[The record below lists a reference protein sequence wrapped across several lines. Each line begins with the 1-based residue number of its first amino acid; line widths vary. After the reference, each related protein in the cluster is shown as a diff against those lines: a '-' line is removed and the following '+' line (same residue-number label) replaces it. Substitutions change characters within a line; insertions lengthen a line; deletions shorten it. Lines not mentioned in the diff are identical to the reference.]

1 MVTTTHRLNDYV
13 LGEIGTG
20 RREQNTIENSNRR
33 QSVLPRCQVGAD
45 A

>member
-20 RREQNTIENSNRR
+20 RREQNTIENYDVS
-33 QSVLPRCQVGAD
+33 RCCRDVK
-45 A
+45 